1 MQQPRN
7 IKVEPNQA
15 FVVSDFDGTLSPIVS
30 DPRSAVFEDGAIE
43 ALLTLVDRYKTVGIL
58 SGRSSDFIKSQIDWC
73 GQKNELN
80 AKKLKIY
87 GFYGNEEFS
96 YDKDVLNLVA
106 SMADEFKHLLPASVY
121 VEYKFISVTLH
132 YRNDESQFNNV
143 KAISDTILLK
153 YTDFECLE
161 GKKSIEIVPKTFRNK
176 GDVIRDL
183 LKTHQG
189 GYYLGDDLGDIQ
201 AFKVLKANS
210 NGTTC
215 AVGVKSLD
223 TPNEVVETVDLLL
236 EGTKQAVTFLRGL
249 GA

>member
-1 MQQPRN
+1 M
-7 IKVEPNQA
+7 
-15 FVVSDFDGTLSPIVS
+15 SDFDGTLSPIVS

-121 VEYKFISVTLH
+121 VEYKFI
-132 YRNDESQFNNV
+132 
-143 KAISDTILLK
+143 LK
-153 YTDFECLE
+153 
-161 GKKSIEIVPKTFRNK
+161 
-176 GDVIRDL
+176 
-183 LKTHQG
+183 
-189 GYYLGDDLGDIQ
+189 
-201 AFKVLKANS
+201 
-210 NGTTC
+210 
-215 AVGVKSLD
+215 
-223 TPNEVVETVDLLL
+223 
-236 EGTKQAVTFLRGL
+236 
-249 GA
+249 